1 MRLADFHTGFTKNI
15 DVIGHELSH
24 GMIQY
29 GPELQYEYQSG
40 ALNESLADVFGIMIK
55 QYFHPDG
62 KQLAQDSNWC
72 VLFFGSQ

>member
-1 MRLADFHTGFTKNI
+1 MFYRLVCLLTLVGFTKNI

-24 GMIQY
+24 GMIQH
-29 GPELQYEYQSG
+29 GPDLEYEYQSG

-62 KQLAQDSNWC
+62 KQLAEASDW
-72 VLFFGSQ
+72 